1 MTQGRPTYADLARA
15 LRDMVALTDY
25 RSLDRGIGVTTH
37 DGAAKLSARNI
48 VRRLPAGDA

>member
-15 LRDMVALTDY
+15 LRDMVA
-25 RSLDRGIGVTTH
+25 
-37 DGAAKLSARNI
+37 RNI